1 MQGTVEILYRSK
13 EERVVRTVQG
23 QCVDAIGGRLVAAK
37 EERIVDWLKRKDGV
51 MEGEYAGDD
60 SKGKVVLAVV
70 RATVGCMIGRTSDSI
85 ILAD

>member
-1 MQGTVEILYRSK
+1 
-13 EERVVRTVQG
+13 
-23 QCVDAIGGRLVAAK
+23 
-37 EERIVDWLKRKDGV
+37 